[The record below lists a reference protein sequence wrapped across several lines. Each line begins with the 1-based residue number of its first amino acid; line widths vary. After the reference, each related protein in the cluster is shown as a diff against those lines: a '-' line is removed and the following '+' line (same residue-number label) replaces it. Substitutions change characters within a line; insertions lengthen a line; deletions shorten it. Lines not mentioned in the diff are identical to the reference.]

1 MAKNNSRQQNNLN
14 RKLPP
19 FCTNYQKQSQ
29 STPNKTSS
37 SVSFNAIQD
46 ANMKVIND
54 FIIQGTLI
62 GNHRRQQA
70 VTDGVSPD
78 IIIDCDECNTTMCDS
93 TMNVFNNINTDLL
106 LSLDYYEMDSFGLGR
121 LACDSTHPP
130 TPEIPL
136 TASNRATS
144 VSIFILFF
152 SPPIKIIL

>member
-19 FCTNYQKQSQ
+19 FCTKYQKQSQ
-29 STPNKTSS
+29 SSPNNKSCN
-37 SVSFNAIQD
+37 SVNNAIQD

-70 VTDGVSPD
+70 VTEGISPD
-78 IIIDCDECNTTMCDS
+78 IIIDCDECTTTMCDS
-93 TMNVFNNINTDLL
+93 TINVFNNINTDLL

-130 TPEIPL
+130 TPEIPSSS
-136 TASNRATS
+136 TNRANS
-144 VSIFILFF
+144 VSFI
-152 SPPIKIIL
+152 